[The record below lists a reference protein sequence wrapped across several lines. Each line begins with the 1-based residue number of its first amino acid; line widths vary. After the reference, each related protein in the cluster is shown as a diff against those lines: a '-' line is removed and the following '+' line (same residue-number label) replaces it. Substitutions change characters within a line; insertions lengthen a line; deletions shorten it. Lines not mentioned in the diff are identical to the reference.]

1 MHNSQL
7 VCVCDAV
14 PPRLAWRPISARA
27 RPVTAK
33 VWWDVA
39 YGART
44 SDVLTVL
51 ASQEGERLTVA
62 DIVAVLRDRAF
73 ALLVVLLGLP
83 NCLPMPPPIPLVCGL
98 LLLLVAIQIAAG
110 MSAPWLP
117 RRLLGQ
123 SIRQSDVKRAV
134 TRAVPILKRLERWS
148 RPRLSVFET
157 AIGMRGMGVALL
169 ALALALIVAAPL
181 IGQIPLGLAVC
192 LVGLGLV
199 ERDGIVVLAG
209 LGVGLFGVAINAG
222 FAYAVIAGIAGYST
236 CRGFSGPASTGAKLL
251 QAVADLVGPEALQ
264 PAEGAVQAV
273 EVVVRDAADRGD
285 RARVLVVELLHD
297 VVNLAALVGQAD
309 PHGAAVGLRP
319 GVVQVAGFHKFLHVV
334 RDVGAEVVAPRPQ
347 LARGELAVADVVQQQ
362 RLDAVDV
369 LPPRRSNSSLM
380 TSRRR
385 RCRRSTR
392 WRASR

>member
-1 MHNSQL
+1 MS
-7 VCVCDAV
+7 
-14 PPRLAWRPISARA
+14 
-27 RPVTAK
+27 
-33 VWWDVA
+33 

-123 SIRQSDVKRAV
+123 SIKQSDVKRAV
-134 TRAVPILKRLERWS
+134 TRAVPILRRLERWS

-209 LGVGLFGVAINAG
+209 LTVGLFGVAINAG
-222 FAYAVIAGIAGYST
+222 FAYAVIAGIAG
-236 CRGFSGPASTGAKLL
+236 
-251 QAVADLVGPEALQ
+251 
-264 PAEGAVQAV
+264 
-273 EVVVRDAADRGD
+273 
-285 RARVLVVELLHD
+285 LLH
-297 VVNLAALVGQAD
+297 L
-309 PHGAAVGLRP
+309 
-319 GVVQVAGFHKFLHVV
+319 
-334 RDVGAEVVAPRPQ
+334 
-347 LARGELAVADVVQQQ
+347 
-362 RLDAVDV
+362 
-369 LPPRRSNSSLM
+369 
-380 TSRRR
+380 
-385 RCRRSTR
+385 
-392 WRASR
+392 